1 MNALLLFFMI
11 FVVAI
16 TVFMFHKQI
25 YQFLQ
30 STNIPLLQKVSSL
43 GQDRASGESM
53 EDVVE
58 DSERVPIGSPT
69 MKPLSFTDGPDVIPP
84 AELAT
89 VEASSE
95 DELRKDLQDFLSSDD
110 VDTSCEAK
118 AAAPPSAHDALAS
131 DVVTKDTHPADFA
144 GETLMPAAKDFA
156 ITSDGN
162 VKYAPQG
169 DGSEPV
175 AMNEI
180 EDSGAGGLDDFYQT
194 FTDGSSS

>member
-1 MNALLLFFMI
+1 MNAILLFFMI

-16 TVFMFHKQI
+16 AVFMFHKQI

-43 GQDRASGESM
+43 GQDDSSGESM
-53 EDVVE
+53 EDAAGDVTP
-58 DSERVPIGSPT
+58 VPIGSPT

-84 AELAT
+84 AELAG
-89 VEASSE
+89 VEASTE
-95 DELRKDLQDFLSSDD
+95 EELRKDLQDFLSSDD
-110 VDTSCEAK
+110 VDTSCDAK
-118 AAAPPSAHDALAS
+118 ATVLPSAHDASVGDAA
-131 DVVTKDTHPADFA
+131 TKETHPADFA
-144 GETLMPAAKDFA
+144 GETLMPSAKDFA

-169 DGSEPV
+169 DGAEPV

-180 EDSGAGGLDDFYQT
+180 EDGGAGGLDDFYQT